1 MFTSILRWVIQESR
15 EKKFTHPILA
25 MQKFL
30 ETKPHC
36 KLDHRTLRV
45 LDLHCNM
52 EVYDYAYNTLTDN
65 GCNDVSLLHSVDVV
79 FGRNSDIHE
88 LVITYWTSI
97 KPYTLKYKTRMVST
111 PTDISTML
119 ERGYGITQ

>member
-1 MFTSILRWVIQESR
+1 MFNSVIRWLVQETR
-15 EKKFTHPILA
+15 ERKFEHPILA
-25 MQKFL
+25 MEKFL
-30 ETKPHC
+30 EISPRC

-65 GCNDVSLLHSVDVV
+65 GCTDVSLIHSVDVV
-79 FGRNSDIHE
+79 LGRNSNVHE
-88 LVITYWTSI
+88 LVITYWTKT
-97 KPYTLKYKTRMVST
+97 KPYTLRYRTRMVST

-119 ERGYGITQ
+119 ELGYGITE